1 MGKDK
6 EKEPKGPKKRD
17 AYDAVILHTQGQ
29 LNVSNVEADLDDGA
43 LVLITAEGGLH
54 ILGMENV
61 IHAALTPLPEVP

>member
-6 EKEPKGPKKRD
+6 EPKIKKRE

-29 LNVSNVEADLDDGA
+29 LNVSNVEAKIDDGA
-43 LVLITAEGGLH
+43 LVLQTAEGALH

-61 IHAALTPLPEVP
+61 IHTVLTPVAVVP